1 MIYNAEGEI
10 LKPFIPY
17 KGVIPNA
24 VLKHFEEIF
33 NMLRTDDGDLDRNS
47 LSTMVL
53 SIKL

>member
-1 MIYNAEGEI
+1 MIYNAEGEM

-17 KGVIPNA
+17 KGVMPDA
-24 VLKHFEEIF
+24 VLKHFEDMF
-33 NMLRTDDGDLDRNS
+33 NMLRTEDGDLDRNS